1 MKFDKIISHIREI
14 NEKNRAEMLTIP
26 HKINPANFAECV
38 DVILKFFNSI
48 MRAHLVVQMCEIAET
63 LEIPP
68 RDKAQLTYLKE
79 TIKEN
84 ILGLYKA
91 VSVIIDG
98 LLKNYSSESFE
109 YKAFDELKLNIEQL
123 MSKYLPRETENR
135 ATEEI
140 KSV

>member
-1 MKFDKIISHIREI
+1 
-14 NEKNRAEMLTIP
+14 
-26 HKINPANFAECV
+26 
-38 DVILKFFNSI
+38 
-48 MRAHLVVQMCEIAET
+48 MCEIAES

-109 YKAFDELKLNIEQL
+109 YKAFDELKGNIEQL
-123 MSKYLPRETENR
+123 MSKYLPRETEKNV
-135 ATEEI
+135 AEEI
-140 KSV
+140 KSA